1 MSSLK
6 NAAWYGFGAGNYMK
20 HPTPRIDGVFY
31 VTDAARG
38 GDDTNNGLTVR
49 TPVLTIGQAI
59 VLANALPAGPER
71 DVYIFV
77 ARTTLGSEAFPIV
90 IDRAYTHIIGTP
102 DQGFPTPTIRPDA
115 GNHGFELAA
124 GGLEIAGF
132 NFQGMAGETEACI
145 YAADAQQVS
154 NHIHHNYFAWDWV
167 AYDCIQLANQ
177 QQNMRINNNYFG
189 AHGFTNY
196 AIIES
201 VASGRMLIEDNVILV
216 KGREESGV
224 GGILLH
230 PVSGPAVIKN
240 NTFSVPDTGAGQA
253 IELTGGQDCLIS
265 GNVASEGKVA
275 LGNIPW
281 VDAVATNHWGL
292 NYSNLLGST
301 PV

>member
-1 MSSLK
+1 
-6 NAAWYGFGAGNYMK
+6 
-20 HPTPRIDGVFY
+20 
-31 VTDAARG
+31 
-38 GDDTNNGLTVR
+38 
-49 TPVLTIGQAI
+49 
-59 VLANALPAGPER
+59 
-71 DVYIFV
+71 VYIFV